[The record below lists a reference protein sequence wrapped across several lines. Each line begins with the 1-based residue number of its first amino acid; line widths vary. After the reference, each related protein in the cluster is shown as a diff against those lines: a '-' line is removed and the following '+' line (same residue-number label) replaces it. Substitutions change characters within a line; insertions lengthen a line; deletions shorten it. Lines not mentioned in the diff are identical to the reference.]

1 VLILP
6 CPLSETTKKKMV
18 MVEPTS
24 REQVLASTARAADTR
39 GPGAAGRGG
48 AGGRGGVKKIP
59 SEKRRQGELRRETRR
74 ATIKGMMEAAIQ
86 TIPGEDKVVYEKGAA
101 GGRDTSGKKGR
112 AQTDE
117 AWQRHRRM
125 LDQGVL
131 RDTMETKFEKMMKF
145 KKVTEERTKRIAES
159 MTFVSRRKGRRTLK
173 HMPLK
178 QRNALEAQEEYV
190 LSGKKEEAQAKKDN
204 ELRHKRAALQV
215 LSDNL
220 RAMGVQE
227 EAEPLTKAEKK
238 LGISMGKTRG
248 VLADPNKRLLDLGR
262 GNVTLEYENLLTLA
276 LEAQEEFDKKL
287 AALKQQAPFLK
298 SPLYSD
304 FA

>member
-1 VLILP
+1 
-6 CPLSETTKKKMV
+6 MV

-24 REQVLASTARAADTR
+24 REQVLASTALAADAR
-39 GPGAAGRGG
+39 GPGAGRGS
-48 AGGRGGVKKIP
+48 VKKIP

-101 GGRDTSGKKGR
+101 GARDTSGKKGR

-125 LDQGVL
+125 LDQGML

-145 KKVTEERTKRIAES
+145 KKVTEERTKRIADS

-190 LSGKKEEAQAKKDN
+190 LSGKKEEAHRRVN
-204 ELRHKRAALQV
+204 CS
-215 LSDNL
+215 LS
-220 RAMGVQE
+220 G
-227 EAEPLTKAEKK
+227 
-238 LGISMGKTRG
+238 S
-248 VLADPNKRLLDLGR
+248 
-262 GNVTLEYENLLTLA
+262 
-276 LEAQEEFDKKL
+276 
-287 AALKQQAPFLK
+287 
-298 SPLYSD
+298 
-304 FA
+304 